1 MKRFQIILGFILAS
15 LLSASCEKYL
25 DKSPDLGLDESTI
38 YANYESIRGFLDEC
52 YPLLVRWNMQY
63 TGGLNRCANP
73 MACTDELASSLT
85 DNNYIVNNFNQG
97 NWYTVTRQG
106 NWEVGFT
113 AGGNTTIINKS
124 YRGIRIANRVLANID
139 KVGVI
144 TPEQKEE
151 ILGQA
156 HFYRAWY
163 YYQLITRYG
172 GMPLLDKVYEAGE
185 DDIPRR
191 TYRESH
197 EWMMQDIDAAVEM
210 LPTLWD
216 DSNYGRPDKAA
227 ALGFRAQ
234 ALLYAASPLF
244 QNGLDETVDKGYDKE
259 LCIEAAKAAQD
270 CIEFIKN
277 NETGRRFTQ
286 GTMEDYSGIFI
297 LPTTTFMHEE
307 YLWWDRRK
315 MTDDEQANTIRVF
328 WQWIEWDKNTGQD
341 AQCFASPNS
350 EIVKLYE
357 RKGED
362 GNYYPITDPRSGYV
376 GVDADGKNGPWSDF
390 QNRDP
395 RMYNNILLPGQ
406 RWGNKDGVPYYV
418 TSWENGSGW
427 KKVKEG
433 NLSSKR
439 QFTGF
444 ICHKYFWPEATHFY
458 TSAHDNTGYN
468 MYLVKSFY
476 IRVTEMYLDYAEA
489 LFEGTG
495 DAKTIPAGF
504 TMSAADALNIVRAR
518 VGVTPIVDDYL
529 TPDKFRETYRRERE
543 VEMMFE
549 NHRWEDLRRW
559 MAFDEVFSDPFPVVN
574 TIWTCQQGDNA
585 SGAAFND
592 GKDLTFTYREE
603 KNTVENR
610 IYATSNK
617 YYLYPFPGAEIGSL
631 YNLKQNPGW
640 PQ

>member
-1 MKRFQIILGFILAS
+1 MKRIYILTVLTLVAAITS
-15 LLSASCEKYL
+15 SCEKYL

-63 TGGLNRCANP
+63 GGGLSRNANP
-73 MACTDELASSLT
+73 MACTDELASSMSS
-85 DNNYIVNNFNQG
+85 NNYIVNNFNLG

-106 NWEVGFT
+106 NWEVGYT
-113 AGGNTTIINKS
+113 AGGSTTIINRS
-124 YRGIRIANRVLANID
+124 YLAIRIANRVLANID

-144 TPEQKEE
+144 TPEQKDL

-172 GMPLLDKVYEAGE
+172 GMPILDRVYDAGE
-185 DDIPRR
+185 DDVPRV

-197 EWMMQDIDAAVEM
+197 EWMMNDINAAVEL
-210 LPTLWD
+210 LPELWD
-216 DSNYGRPDKAA
+216 DTNYGRPDKAA
-227 ALGFRAQ
+227 ALGFKAQ

-244 QNGLDETVDKGYDKE
+244 QNGLNETVKKEYDKD
-259 LCIEAAKAAQD
+259 LCLEAAKAAQE
-270 CIEFIKN
+270 CIDFINN

-286 GTMEDYSGIFI
+286 GTMDDYAGIFI

-328 WQWIEWDKNTGQD
+328 WQWIDWDKNTGVD

-362 GNYYPITDPRSGYV
+362 GIYYPVTDPRSGYV
-376 GVDADGKNGPWSDF
+376 GVDSDGKNGPWSDF

-395 RMYNNILLPGQ
+395 RFYNNILLPGQ

-427 KKVKEG
+427 TRVKTGSET
-433 NLSSKR
+433 SKR

-444 ICHKYFWPEATHFY
+444 LCHKYFWEEASHFY

-468 MYLVKSFY
+468 MYRIKSFY
-476 IRVTEMYLDYAEA
+476 IRVTEMFLDYAEA
-489 LFEGTG
+489 IFEATG
-495 DAKTIPAGF
+495 SATDIPSGF
-504 TMSAADALNIVRAR
+504 KMSAADALNIVRAR
-518 VGVTPIVDDYL
+518 VGVTPIVEDYL
-529 TPDKFRETYRRERE
+529 AADKFRDTYRRERE
-543 VEMMFE
+543 VELMFE

-559 MAFDEVFSDPFPVVN
+559 MAFDEVFADPFPIVN
-574 TIWTCQQGDNA
+574 TVWTCEQGNNA
-585 SGAAFND
+585 NGADYND

-610 IYATSNK
+610 VYASSNK

-631 YNLKQNPGW
+631 YKLEQNPGW
-640 PQ
+640 